1 MQGQARPGVQQAQ
14 DFAHHIESIAGGAP
28 PVPGIERIVRGG
40 AHDGQ
45 TLPGSEPAPKQ
56 ANATRMGLG
65 RNNNNG
71 AVLPG
76 RESSRDGSDFVDGI
90 HDRRFEDVNGFR
102 RHSFLNENELVVIV
116 LAGERNAHAFQ
127 SFTGLG
133 GIGKPD
139 FRRVPCAVKF
149 RGLDGAQRDRAAEH
163 DDRPGFHERVF
174 HHQPTAEPEEQH
186 YGEDHAGA
194 NDHGEDSPSAKP
206 RTRDPSGMDWSCHLG
221 TGACYPA
228 PPKRSTGGARVTVYD
243 GRCSLS
249 VPGPTSAPSERATAS
264 LMAACSP
271 MAETGGGLERGLAS
285 KYIFFQTSKSYLKLN
300 SSLSLSRERSK
311 SLPTKARLP
320 ALRGGMRFWAMA
332 LKSLPRTKL
341 MSVAVMKRPVR
352 VVASSEPRRSDST
365 IWRSARAWKTQRDG
379 WSCWRNIRQVRPSA
393 KENWQ
398 REESSMATRERDC
411 FGSVMVFPL
420 AELSCDR

>member
-1 MQGQARPGVQQAQ
+1 MPCAGSAKGSTISWPAMRTIPAHGRFVCKPLIKWSTISLAKRRRVRCSKTIRWRPLRAANCPTFPKSKMNCFRGAASGSFFSKNPRNFTPTKIAPSVRAMQGQTGPCVQQAQ

-28 PVPGIERIVRGG
+28 PVPGIERIACRGT
-40 AHDGQ
+40 HNGQ
-45 TLPGSEPAPKQ
+45 TLSGSEPAPKQ

-76 RESSRDGSDFVDGI
+76 PESSRDGSDFVDGI

-116 LAGERNAHAFQ
+116 LAGERNTHAFQ
-127 SFTGLG
+127 SFAGFG
-133 GIGKPD
+133 GMGKPD
-139 FRRVPCAVKF
+139 FRRVSCAVKF

-163 DDRPGFHERVF
+163 DDRPGFNERVF
-174 HHQPTAEPEEQH
+174 HHQPTAETEKDYDGDDE
-186 YGEDHAGA
+186 AGA
-194 NDHGEDSPSAKP
+194 NDRGEESPSAKP
-206 RTRDPSGMDWSCHLG
+206 RTRDPSGMDRSCHLG

-271 MAETGGGLERGLAS
+271 MAE
-285 KYIFFQTSKSYLKLN
+285 
-300 SSLSLSRERSK
+300 
-311 SLPTKARLP
+311 
-320 ALRGGMRFWAMA
+320 
-332 LKSLPRTKL
+332 
-341 MSVAVMKRPVR
+341 
-352 VVASSEPRRSDST
+352 
-365 IWRSARAWKTQRDG
+365 
-379 WSCWRNIRQVRPSA
+379 
-393 KENWQ
+393 
-398 REESSMATRERDC
+398 
-411 FGSVMVFPL
+411 
-420 AELSCDR
+420 